1 METSGVIQT
10 RFAVMKS
17 PPTIT
22 VQLVHIQGPH
32 KGDIQEF
39 TQEAISIGRHPDCHV
54 RFPANLT
61 VVSRRHAEIR
71 REGIRFK
78 ITDKNSTN
86 GTYVNGKK
94 VNEIFLKDGDVIA
107 FSETGPKV
115 SFLTQLI
122 EAQADST
129 DNRESSAGRAWAQP
143 SREPTGAIVADQ
155 PAPKTEEV
163 PVGTVRVP
171 LVVQYGPTLRSFKE
185 LPIVI
190 GKSPKCDLAI
200 AHPALL
206 DRHVQIFYWQDRY
219 WVKDLTGQK
228 LIRINQSPIGV
239 QAPLNTD
246 DDLSLSPEGPSFR
259 FLGEGR
265 LAEVEPSALE
275 SGSASDD
282 NDRHTS
288 EPPAS
293 GERDPQK
300 PASLFKKLFSR

>member
-1 METSGVIQT
+1 
-10 RFAVMKS
+10 MKS
-17 PPTIT
+17 PPAIT

-32 KGDIQEF
+32 KGNIQEF
-39 TQEAISIGRHPDCHV
+39 TQEVISIGRHPDCQL
-54 RFPANLT
+54 RFPADLT

-94 VNEIFLKDGDVIA
+94 VNEIYLKDGDVIA

-115 SFLTQLI
+115 SFLTQLS
-122 EAQADST
+122 EAQVNGVDMKE
-129 DNRESSAGRAWAQP
+129 NSAGKAWTQP
-143 SREPTGAIVADQ
+143 SRELSEAVVADQ

-163 PVGTVRVP
+163 PVGNIRVP

-246 DDLSLSPEGPSFR
+246 DDLSLSPQGPTFR

-265 LAEVEPSALE
+265 LAEVEASAIE
-275 SGSASDD
+275 SGPDPDD
-282 NDRHTS
+282 KDRHS
-288 EPPAS
+288 SDPPAS
-293 GERDPQK
+293 GEHDPQK
-300 PASLFKKLFSR
+300 PASLFKKLFGR